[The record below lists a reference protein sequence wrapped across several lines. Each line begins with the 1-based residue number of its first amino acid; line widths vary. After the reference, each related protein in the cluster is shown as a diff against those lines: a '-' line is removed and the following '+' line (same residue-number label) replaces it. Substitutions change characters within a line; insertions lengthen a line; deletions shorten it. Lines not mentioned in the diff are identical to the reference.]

1 MVDLVYVVLRIVY
14 DGKGRKMRVY
24 TDMRLQLFSKWKEFE
39 CEKEFFSKEAFLLD
53 LTHESVLY
61 HGITLDS

>member
-1 MVDLVYVVLRIVY
+1 
-14 DGKGRKMRVY
+14 MRVY